1 MRLGALL
8 LSAVMM
14 RLRAF
19 LLRHISSWLDSM
31 RLGAF
36 LHSAV
41 MMRLGDFLLRQISS
55 ARVWLDATGG
65 FSALCCHDA
74 TKGGQH
80 SALDWTGLDWAGG
93 EWLQ

>member
-1 MRLGALL
+1 MRLGAFL

-19 LLRHISSWLDSM
+19 LLRHISSARLWLDSL

-41 MMRLGDFLLRQISS
+41 MMRLGDFRLRQISS

-80 SALDWTGLDWAGG
+80 SALWAGLG
-93 EWLQ
+93 WR